1 MLNIA
6 KEYHRSGTYKQK
18 TLVSRVGKQPDS
30 HTWVLSEDTQIDGE
44 GKLIPFDKQEY
55 YWCALTS

>member
-55 YWCALTS
+55 YW